1 MKNNKYTLLDV
12 EFVGSITNEDEATIN
27 HNAYILQDVLDR
39 LEELEERVDRLTKPL
54 DDLRFKMDCG
64 NCKKS
69 PWNVN
74 DEGDCSSCL
83 TGHSNEFEPKESDAE
98 KKLKQIKELTDLYE
112 TTMEWGCN
120 DYSKCLF
127 ANAIYACMHP
137 EEEYFQHCIDEFK
150 NHLIE
155 K

>member
-1 MKNNKYTLLDV
+1 MRNNKYTLLDV
-12 EFVGSITNEDEATIN
+12 EFVGSITNEDGATIN

-39 LEELEERVDRLTKPL
+39 LEELEESVDRLTNP
-54 DDLRFKMDCG
+54 RDCG
-64 NCKKS
+64 HCKKS
-69 PWNVN
+69 PWDAN

-120 DYSKCLF
+120 DHAKCLF

-137 EEEYFQHCIDEFK
+137 EKEWFQECIGDFIKEIVKGEE
-150 NHLIE
+150 
-155 K
+155 